1 MTNVALHWRCGR
13 PLDAHSDWCSDG
25 TPNDCTHCGGN
36 PCRWWCIGDLDVSG
50 AANPNSHESRER
62 RAMYRDGRLRVMEPA

>member
-25 TPNDCTHCGGN
+25 TANDCTHCGGD
-36 PCRWWCIGDLDVSG
+36 PCRWWCLGEDGAGIGSTPYPRRQSWTV
-50 AANPNSHESRER
+50 ER
-62 RAMYRDGRLRVMEPA
+62 PARLLEPA